1 MIIMSKGWYEI
12 QTNNVNSCR
21 KLYRIKIKLELVGMY
36 ELNYLYLD
44 YIKGDSKTGL
54 NERKDSESY
63 CLAEY

>member
-44 YIKGDSKTGL
+44 YIK
-54 NERKDSESY
+54 RRQ
-63 CLAEY
+63 